1 MRQLQPRFWFSA
13 HLHVKYNHVI
23 QHPGTEGEGTTEF
36 LSLDKPL
43 PKRQYLD
50 VFEIGK
56 DTRKLE
62 SIFGGSSGGY
72 RPKMEYRPK

>member
-1 MRQLQPRFWFSA
+1 M
-13 HLHVKYNHVI
+13 KYNHVI
-23 QHPGTEGEGTTEF
+23 QHPGTEGEVTTEF

-56 DTRKLE
+56 ETKKLE
-62 SIFGGSSGGY
+62 SIFGGISGAY